1 MSINATQTEAIMQ
14 LRQEAQ
20 RLQLEF
26 EDYLDD
32 LRLFS
37 NPEFW
42 KTISESQK
50 GNRKKYETLEEFF
63 QALES
68 R

>member
-42 KTISESQK
+42 AAIKESQK
-50 GNRKKYETLEEFF
+50 GNLKKYTNIEEML
-63 QALES
+63 ADLKK
-68 R
+68 